1 MQKMEDT
8 YYPSADGSPAPSTHF
23 KDELERNGGIITH
36 VVGAYNETSESVYH
50 TIRHAAHLVADK
62 AVRSGTAKEKEAV
75 LSVMT
80 WWYSQNYGCAITK
93 ALAKQTLNAVS
104 FACSSRAAAKH
115 TAKNANL
122 KKTRASYYSGA
133 TADAELPF
141 RISAKRA
148 FHNGRPINDD

>member
-1 MQKMEDT
+1 LFTCAQ
-8 YYPSADGSPAPSTHF
+8 
-23 KDELERNGGIITH
+23 
-36 VVGAYNETSESVYH
+36 GAARVYQRACFTRAFLISGKRSKIAFAGMFISCLTIAFTSSSIFYDYD
-50 TIRHAAHLVADK
+50 INPK
-62 AVRSGTAKEKEAV
+62 KCKTAKEKEAV

-93 ALAKQTLNAVS
+93 ALAKQMLSAVS

-133 TADAELPF
+133 TADDELPF

-148 FHNGRPINDD
+148 FHNGRPINGD

>member
-1 MQKMEDT
+1 MYAAK
-8 YYPSADGSPAPSTHF
+8 
-23 KDELERNGGIITH
+23 
-36 VVGAYNETSESVYH
+36 SESVYH

-93 ALAKQTLNAVS
+93 AQAKQTLNAVS

-148 FHNGRPINDD
+148 FHNGRPINGD

>member
-1 MQKMEDT
+1 MRNVVPWTVRGNVK
-8 YYPSADGSPAPSTHF
+8 SAN
-23 KDELERNGGIITH
+23 RIT
-36 VVGAYNETSESVYH
+36 
-50 TIRHAAHLVADK
+50 K
-62 AVRSGTAKEKEAV
+62 
-75 LSVMT
+75 T

-93 ALAKQTLNAVS
+93 SLAKQTLNALS

-148 FHNGRPINDD
+148 FHNGRPINDG

>member
-1 MQKMEDT
+1 MRMRLAHAHIIVILWE
-8 YYPSADGSPAPSTHF
+8 HF
-23 KDELERNGGIITH
+23 VVVHERN
-36 VVGAYNETSESVYH
+36 
-50 TIRHAAHLVADK
+50 LV
-62 AVRSGTAKEKEAV
+62 
-75 LSVMT
+75 
-80 WWYSQNYGCAITK
+80 
-93 ALAKQTLNAVS
+93 LNAVS